1 MCFPSKNSTCNKY
14 EIIPPII
21 LHWVLHWKI
30 LDVHVIKN
38 KYCKYM
44 HAHTLQQMKASL
56 KYMYSYINVYI
67 YIYISWIF
75 TKLST
80 TNMLSAISQNAV
92 KAFYRTPAVITHHSK
107 TSSYETR
114 RIVWS
119 EEWQW
124 LVRWRTPSG

>member
-1 MCFPSKNSTCNKY
+1 MCFPSKKSTCNKY
-14 EIIPPII
+14 EIILPII

-67 YIYISWIF
+67 YLVNIYKTINNQYAFSRSIS
-75 TKLST
+75 TDQYHKLQ
-80 TNMLSAISQNAV
+80 LPV
-92 KAFYRTPAVITHHSK
+92 KPFIEHQLWSHTIVKLPVTRQEE
-107 TSSYETR
+107 SSD
-114 RIVWS
+114 
-119 EEWQW
+119 QKN
-124 LVRWRTPSG
+124 GDG